1 MNPGESLDAVVARI
15 DERVAGLVQR
25 FEAYTET
32 EVMLRQDIATSREE
46 SRREVSAVRVDLER
60 QIADV
65 AADLAKHEAAVNPH
79 PPQEDWLRKATD
91 RLGSSI
97 EGLRTDISGIRTDIS
112 NQHSTFTGAGKVLS
126 ALGAVGLV
134 LIGGFIN
141 HLLGA

>member
-1 MNPGESLDAVVARI
+1 MRRD
-15 DERVAGLVQR
+15 DHR
-25 FEAYTET
+25 FT
-32 EVMLRQDIATSREE
+32 
-46 SRREVSAVRVDLER
+46 ER
-60 QIADV
+60 QFGGLELQLF
-65 AADLAKHEAAVNPH
+65 DL
-79 PPQEDWLRKATD
+79 RRSTD

-112 NQHSTFTGAGKVLS
+112 NQHSTFNGAGKVLS